1 MYGTTYMH
9 MIQEGVTQINT
20 DLLQQS
26 NTYLD
31 KPGQIENLS
40 HIIPVDFQ
48 FSHQM
53 RLKPIFILQNSLLE
67 LLNQDFYS
75 CTNKIE
81 EIIVCKWNQQ
91 VCHQQPWTKLVSYC
105 SLFPPMFKMRKAAL
119 CYRFHTAEYINLF
132 HISAINYC
140 QGITIPS
147 PRPFI
152 SALCSCNLSHKMQ

>member
-1 MYGTTYMH
+1 MVDIIQNAGCCLTEWRKCICECPVSTYVWNYLH

-40 HIIPVDFQ
+40 HTIPIDFQ
-48 FSHQM
+48 FRHQM

-105 SLFPPMFKMRKAAL
+105 SLLPPCSKRKRQL
-119 CYRFHTAEYINLF
+119 YVIGFTQQNIL
-132 HISAINYC
+132 I
-140 QGITIPS
+140 
-147 PRPFI
+147 
-152 SALCSCNLSHKMQ
+152 CSI